1 MTPQKKEAEA
11 EVLVLCFKQVAKFFQ
26 VGYMY
31 LTMFYISVAAIKNI
45 CNKEK
50 KIPRTADLKKSLIHC
65 TLRNNFSLNFI
76 CMNNLFGSFLLL
88 VQVRSISD
96 NRR

>member
-31 LTMFYISVAAIKNI
+31 LTMFYISVAAIKI
-45 CNKEK
+45 YATKEK
-50 KIPRTADLKKSLIHC
+50 KSPAPPTSKR
-65 TLRNNFSLNFI
+65 
-76 CMNNLFGSFLLL
+76 
-88 VQVRSISD
+88 V
-96 NRR
+96 